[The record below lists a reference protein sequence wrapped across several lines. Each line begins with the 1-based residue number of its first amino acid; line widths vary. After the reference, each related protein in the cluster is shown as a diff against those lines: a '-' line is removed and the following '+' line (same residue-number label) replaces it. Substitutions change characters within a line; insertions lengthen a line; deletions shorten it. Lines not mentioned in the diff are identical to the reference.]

1 MLLRSL
7 LPAAMSHRR
16 AVVVMTVATLLW
28 ATAGVFARQVQGAQG
43 FEITFWRS
51 VLALLSMLLLLRWWR
66 GPGFFGRIPWREP
79 VLWLSGLCW
88 TTMFTAFMMALSF
101 TTVANVLVLS
111 ALGPVFTALVNR
123 FVLGNPLPRRT
134 WFAIAMAG
142 VGIFYIYAAQLT
154 LGHDRKLI
162 GSLIALLVPVGASA
176 QWILMQRE
184 QQRVR
189 RLVQQ
194 RLASELPTGQGV
206 VTGTASGSGD
216 GETPVPD
223 GTPQPRSEPPPA
235 IRDMV
240 PAPLIGAALSALI
253 CLPFSVPF
261 QATLPDMGWL
271 ALLGMVQLAI
281 PCSMA
286 VVASRVL
293 HAPELSLLALLEI
306 IFGILLT
313 WWGAGEI
320 PGPNVAIGGALVI
333 VALAL
338 NEILGWRQ
346 TE

>member
-16 AVVVMTVATLLW
+16 AVVVMTLATLLW
-28 ATAGVFARQVQGAQG
+28 ATAGVFTRQITGAQG

-51 VLALLSMLLLLRWWR
+51 VLALASMLLLLRWWR

-88 TTMFTAFMMALSF
+88 ATMFTAFMMALSF

-134 WFAIAMAG
+134 WMAIATAG
-142 VGIFYIYAAQLT
+142 AGIFYIYAAQLT

-189 RLVQQ
+189 RLTPQ
-194 RLASELPTGQGV
+194 RLTTELLIEQGVMPDQGSKAQVLPTEDV
-206 VTGTASGSGD
+206 L
-216 GETPVPD
+216 
-223 GTPQPRSEPPPA
+223 PQQMPAPA

-240 PAPLIGAALSALI
+240 PALLIGAALSALI
-253 CLPFSVPF
+253 CLPFAVPF
-261 QATLPDMGWL
+261 QATWTDMGWL

-281 PCSMA
+281 PCSLA

-346 TE
+346 SE

>member
-16 AVVVMTVATLLW
+16 AVVVMTLATLLW
-28 ATAGVFARQVQGAQG
+28 ATAGVFTRQITGAQG

-51 VLALLSMLLLLRWWR
+51 VLALASMLLLLRWWR

-88 TTMFTAFMMALSF
+88 ATMFTAFMMALSF

-134 WFAIAMAG
+134 WMAIATAG
-142 VGIFYIYAAQLT
+142 AGIFYIYAAQLT

-189 RLVQQ
+189 RLTPQ
-194 RLASELPTGQGV
+194 RLTTELLIEQGVIPDQGSKAQVLPTEDV
-206 VTGTASGSGD
+206 L
-216 GETPVPD
+216 
-223 GTPQPRSEPPPA
+223 PQQMPAPA

-240 PAPLIGAALSALI
+240 PALLIGAALSALI
-253 CLPFSVPF
+253 CLPFAIPF
-261 QATLPDMGWL
+261 QATLADMGWL

-346 TE
+346 SE

>member
-16 AVVVMTVATLLW
+16 AVVVMTLATLLW
-28 ATAGVFARQVQGAQG
+28 ATAGVFTRQITGAQG

-51 VLALLSMLLLLRWWR
+51 VLALASMLLLLRWWR

-88 TTMFTAFMMALSF
+88 ATMFTAFMMALSF

-134 WFAIAMAG
+134 WMAIATAG
-142 VGIFYIYAAQLT
+142 AGIFYIYAAQLT

-189 RLVQQ
+189 RLTPQ
-194 RLASELPTGQGV
+194 RLTTELLIEQGVMPDQGSKAQVLPTEDV
-206 VTGTASGSGD
+206 L
-216 GETPVPD
+216 
-223 GTPQPRSEPPPA
+223 PQQMPAPA

-240 PAPLIGAALSALI
+240 PALLIGAALSALI
-253 CLPFSVPF
+253 CLPFAIPF
-261 QATLPDMGWL
+261 QATLADMGWL

-346 TE
+346 SE

>member
-16 AVVVMTVATLLW
+16 AVVVMTLATLLW
-28 ATAGVFARQVQGAQG
+28 ATAGVFTRQITGAQG

-51 VLALLSMLLLLRWWR
+51 VLALASMLLLLRWWR

-88 TTMFTAFMMALSF
+88 ATMFTAFMMALSF

-134 WFAIAMAG
+134 WMAIATAG
-142 VGIFYIYAAQLT
+142 AGIFYIYAAQLT

-189 RLVQQ
+189 RLTPQ
-194 RLASELPTGQGV
+194 RLTTELLIEQGVMPDQGSKAQVLPTEDV
-206 VTGTASGSGD
+206 L
-216 GETPVPD
+216 
-223 GTPQPRSEPPPA
+223 PQQMPAPA

-240 PAPLIGAALSALI
+240 PALLIGAALSALI
-253 CLPFSVPF
+253 CLPFAIPF
-261 QATLPDMGWL
+261 QATLADMGWL

-281 PCSMA
+281 PCSLA

-346 TE
+346 SE

>member
-7 LPAAMSHRR
+7 LPVAMSHRR
-16 AVVVMTVATLLW
+16 AAVVMTAATLMW
-28 ATAGVFARQVQGAQG
+28 ATAGVFTRQIVGAQG

-51 VLALLSMLLLLRWWR
+51 LLALVSMLLLLRWWR

-134 WFAIAMAG
+134 WMAIAMAG
-142 VGIFYIYAAQLT
+142 AGIFYIYAAQLT

-189 RLVQQ
+189 RLAPQ
-194 RLASELPTGQGV
+194 RLTSELPPQKGGMPDQGGKV
-206 VTGTASGSGD
+206 LVLSTAEDQLAQQG
-216 GETPVPD
+216 PV
-223 GTPQPRSEPPPA
+223 PA

-240 PAPLIGAALSALI
+240 PALLIGAALSALI
-253 CLPFSVPF
+253 CLPFAIPF
-261 QATLPDMGWL
+261 QATLADMGWL

-281 PCSMA
+281 PCSLA

-346 TE
+346 SE

>member
-16 AVVVMTVATLLW
+16 AVVVMTLATLLW
-28 ATAGVFARQVQGAQG
+28 ATAGVFTRQITGAQG

-51 VLALLSMLLLLRWWR
+51 VLALASMLLLLRWWR

-88 TTMFTAFMMALSF
+88 ATMFTAFMMALSF

-134 WFAIAMAG
+134 WMAIATAG
-142 VGIFYIYAAQLT
+142 AGIFYIYAAQLT

-189 RLVQQ
+189 RLTPQ
-194 RLASELPTGQGV
+194 RLTTELLIEQGVMPDQGSKAQVLPTEDV
-206 VTGTASGSGD
+206 L
-216 GETPVPD
+216 
-223 GTPQPRSEPPPA
+223 PQQMPAPA

-240 PAPLIGAALSALI
+240 PALLIGAALSALI
-253 CLPFSVPF
+253 CLPFAIPF
-261 QATLPDMGWL
+261 QATLADMGWL

-286 VVASRVL
+286 VVASRVFY
-293 HAPELSLLALLEI
+293 APELSLLALLEI

-346 TE
+346 SE

>member
-16 AVVVMTVATLLW
+16 AVVVMTLATLLW
-28 ATAGVFARQVQGAQG
+28 ATAGVFTRQITGAQG

-51 VLALLSMLLLLRWWR
+51 VLALASMLLLLRWWR

-88 TTMFTAFMMALSF
+88 ATMFTAFMMVLSF

-134 WFAIAMAG
+134 WMAIATAG
-142 VGIFYIYAAQLT
+142 AGIFYIYAAQLT

-189 RLVQQ
+189 RLTPQ
-194 RLASELPTGQGV
+194 RLTTELLIEQGVMPDQGSKAQVLPTEDV
-206 VTGTASGSGD
+206 L
-216 GETPVPD
+216 
-223 GTPQPRSEPPPA
+223 PQQMPAPA

-240 PAPLIGAALSALI
+240 PALLIGAALSALI
-253 CLPFSVPF
+253 CLPFAIPF
-261 QATLPDMGWL
+261 QATLADMGWL

-346 TE
+346 SE

>member
-1 MLLRSL
+1 
-7 LPAAMSHRR
+7 
-16 AVVVMTVATLLW
+16 MTLATLLW
-28 ATAGVFARQVQGAQG
+28 ATAGVFTRQITGAQG

-51 VLALLSMLLLLRWWR
+51 VLALASMLLLLRWWR

-88 TTMFTAFMMALSF
+88 ATMFTAFMMALSF

-134 WFAIAMAG
+134 WMAIATAG
-142 VGIFYIYAAQLT
+142 AGIFYIYAAQLT

-189 RLVQQ
+189 RLTPQ
-194 RLASELPTGQGV
+194 RLTTELLIEQGVMPDQGSKAQVLPTEDV
-206 VTGTASGSGD
+206 L
-216 GETPVPD
+216 
-223 GTPQPRSEPPPA
+223 PQQMPAPA

-240 PAPLIGAALSALI
+240 PALLIGAALSALI
-253 CLPFSVPF
+253 CLPFAIPF
-261 QATLPDMGWL
+261 QATLADMGWL

-346 TE
+346 SE

>member
-16 AVVVMTVATLLW
+16 AVVVMTLATLLW
-28 ATAGVFARQVQGAQG
+28 ATAGVFTRQITGAQG

-51 VLALLSMLLLLRWWR
+51 VLALASMLLLLRWWR

-88 TTMFTAFMMALSF
+88 ATMFTAFMMALSF

-134 WFAIAMAG
+134 WMAIATAG
-142 VGIFYIYAAQLT
+142 AGIFYIYAAQLT

-189 RLVQQ
+189 RLTPQ
-194 RLASELPTGQGV
+194 RLTTELLIEQGVMPDQGSKAQVLPTEDV
-206 VTGTASGSGD
+206 L
-216 GETPVPD
+216 
-223 GTPQPRSEPPPA
+223 PQQMPAPA

-240 PAPLIGAALSALI
+240 PALLIGAALSALI
-253 CLPFSVPF
+253 CLPFAIPF
-261 QATLPDMGWL
+261 QATLADMGWL

>member
-1 MLLRSL
+1 
-7 LPAAMSHRR
+7 MSHRR
-16 AVVVMTVATLLW
+16 AVVVMTLATLLW
-28 ATAGVFARQVQGAQG
+28 ATAGVFTRQITGAQG

-51 VLALLSMLLLLRWWR
+51 VLALASMLLLLRWWR

-88 TTMFTAFMMALSF
+88 ATMFTAFMMALSF

-134 WFAIAMAG
+134 WMAIATAG
-142 VGIFYIYAAQLT
+142 AGIFYIYAAQLT

-189 RLVQQ
+189 RLTPQ
-194 RLASELPTGQGV
+194 RLTTELLIEQGVMPDQGSKAQVLPTEDV
-206 VTGTASGSGD
+206 L
-216 GETPVPD
+216 
-223 GTPQPRSEPPPA
+223 PQQMPAPA

-240 PAPLIGAALSALI
+240 PALLIGAALSALI
-253 CLPFSVPF
+253 CLPFAIPF
-261 QATLPDMGWL
+261 QATLADMGWL

-346 TE
+346 SE

>member
-16 AVVVMTVATLLW
+16 AVVVMTLATLLW
-28 ATAGVFARQVQGAQG
+28 ATAGGFTRQITGAQG

-51 VLALLSMLLLLRWWR
+51 VLALASMLLLLRWWR

-88 TTMFTAFMMALSF
+88 ATMFTAFMMALSF

-134 WFAIAMAG
+134 WMAIATAG
-142 VGIFYIYAAQLT
+142 AGIFYIYAAQLT

-189 RLVQQ
+189 RLTPQ
-194 RLASELPTGQGV
+194 RLTTELLIEQGVMPDQGSKAQVLPTEDV
-206 VTGTASGSGD
+206 L
-216 GETPVPD
+216 
-223 GTPQPRSEPPPA
+223 PQQMPAPA

-240 PAPLIGAALSALI
+240 PALLIGAALSALI
-253 CLPFSVPF
+253 CLPFAIPF
-261 QATLPDMGWL
+261 QATLADMGWL

-346 TE
+346 SE

>member
-16 AVVVMTVATLLW
+16 AVVVMTLATLLW
-28 ATAGVFARQVQGAQG
+28 ATAGVFTRQITGAQG

-51 VLALLSMLLLLRWWR
+51 VLALASMLLLLRWWR

-88 TTMFTAFMMALSF
+88 ATMFTAFMMALSF

-134 WFAIAMAG
+134 
-142 VGIFYIYAAQLT
+142 YIYAAQLT

-189 RLVQQ
+189 RLTPQ
-194 RLASELPTGQGV
+194 RLTTELLIEQGVMPDQGSKAQVLPTEDV
-206 VTGTASGSGD
+206 L
-216 GETPVPD
+216 
-223 GTPQPRSEPPPA
+223 PQQMPAPA

-240 PAPLIGAALSALI
+240 PALLIGAALSALI
-253 CLPFSVPF
+253 CLPFAIPF
-261 QATLPDMGWL
+261 QATLADMGWL

-346 TE
+346 SE